1 MKFETYIS
9 LLTYYSFERKTE
21 KTWWLYAKKTSKTWH
36 YLKQNFGIYST
47 INFTWNFPPFLP
59 VFASNGN
66 GIYTHTSSSTHMF
79 MYCKNDS
86 SFPDL
91 MHCLESYPSLLT
103 QYYYV
108 WRKTF
113 VKWKNFWEDSL
124 CSSTLSFPNRETSAM
139 YCTYYYYALYLDRMN
154 KKQDR

>member
-1 MKFETYIS
+1 MQ
-9 LLTYYSFERKTE
+9 RK
-21 KTWWLYAKKTSKTWH
+21 LAKH
-36 YLKQNFGIYST
+36 CLKQNFGIYST
-47 INFTWNFPPFLP
+47 INFRYVKFSPF
-59 VFASNGN
+59 FASFCWSTFAAPAPAMAMAY
-66 GIYTHTSSSTHMF
+66 IPTPPPPVPTHMF

-124 CSSTLSFPNRETSAM
+124 CPSTLSFPNRETSAM